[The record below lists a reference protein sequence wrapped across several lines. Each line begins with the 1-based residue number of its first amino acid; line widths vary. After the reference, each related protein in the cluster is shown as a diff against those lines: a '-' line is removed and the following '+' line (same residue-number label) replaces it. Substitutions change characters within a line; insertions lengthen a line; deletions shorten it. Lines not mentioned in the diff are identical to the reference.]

1 MASRPLVVHVVGARP
16 NYMKVAPVY
25 AALERRGNVE
35 QRLIHTGQHYDAIMK
50 DVFFAEL
57 PLPRPHVA
65 ARRSDDSRT
74 RLIET
79 RSACSPTSSPSWSSW
94 PATSTRHLPARSPR
108 PNAGIT
114 VCHIESGLR
123 SGDWSMPEERN
134 RVITDHLSTLLLT
147 HSDDAN
153 KNLVAEAL
161 TARISF
167 VGNTMIDTLRANE
180 GAALELEA
188 WREFGLEPGRYVL
201 VTLHRP
207 SLVDDP
213 DLLARTIAALDDVA
227 ESLPVIFPVHPRT
240 RKNLD
245 GSTRVLLTEPLPYR
259 QFLSLEAKAA
269 AVVTDS
275 GGIQEETTVLRIP
288 CFTLRENTERPITIE
303 LGTNTLLGL
312 EPERLRELPDAAR
325 GAEARPDPAALGW
338 AGGRTGSRRDRT
350 PRGRSHGLKVW
361 VDMTASA
368 HVLVFRPLIQLLR
381 ERGDEVEITARD
393 YAQTLQ
399 LLELHGLE
407 ATVDRP
413 PRRTFAARQGTLAH
427 LAPARAAQVGAA
439 ARLRPRAGARL
450 ARAHDDVRAGSAS
463 RARRR
468 TTTSSRR
475 CSTSS
480 ACAPRRRWS
489 CRTRSPPSGSHTSAS
504 SRRSFCAIPA

>member
-25 AALERRGNVE
+25 AALERRGNLE

-65 ARRSDDSRT
+65 LDAQTTEDA
-74 RLIET
+74 LIGLEGVFT
-79 RSACSPTSSPSWSSW
+79 ELRPDLVIVAGDVN
-94 PATSTRHLPARSPR
+94 STLAGAVAASKC
-108 PNAGIT
+108 GIT

-147 HSDDAN
+147 HSDDAD

-207 SLVDDP
+207 RLVDDP
-213 DLLARTIAALDDVA
+213 DLLARTIAALDHVA

-245 GSTRVLLTEPLPYR
+245 GSTRVLMTEPLPYR

-312 EPERLRELPDAAR
+312 EPERLRELPTLL
-325 GAEARPDPAALGW
+325 AEPKHGQIPPLWDGQ
-338 AGGRTGSRRDRT
+338 AG
-350 PRGRSHGLKVW
+350 
-361 VDMTASA
+361 
-368 HVLVFRPLIQLLR
+368 
-381 ERGDEVEITARD
+381 E
-393 YAQTLQ
+393 
-399 LLELHGLE
+399 
-407 ATVDRP
+407 
-413 PRRTFAARQGTLAH
+413 
-427 LAPARAAQVGAA
+427 RAAEEIERLVVGATA
-439 ARLRPRAGARL
+439 
-450 ARAHDDVRAGSAS
+450 
-463 RARRR
+463 
-468 TTTSSRR
+468 
-475 CSTSS
+475 
-480 ACAPRRRWS
+480 
-489 CRTRSPPSGSHTSAS
+489 
-504 SRRSFCAIPA
+504 

>member
-25 AALERRGNVE
+25 AELERRGNLE

-65 ARRSDDSRT
+65 LDAQTTEDALVGLEGAFTELRPDLVIVAGDVN
-74 RLIET
+74 
-79 RSACSPTSSPSWSSW
+79 
-94 PATSTRHLPARSPR
+94 STL
-108 PNAGIT
+108 AGAVAASKCGIA

-147 HSDDAN
+147 HSDNADT
-153 KNLVAEAL
+153 NLVAEAL

-180 GAALELEA
+180 GAALELET

-207 SLVDDP
+207 RLVDDP
-213 DLLARTIAALDDVA
+213 DLLARTIAALDHVA
-227 ESLPVIFPVHPRT
+227 ESLPMIFPVHPRT

-245 GSTRVLLTEPLPYR
+245 GSTRILLTEPLPYR

-312 EPERLRELPDAAR
+312 EPERLRELPTLL
-325 GAEARPDPAALGW
+325 AEPRHGQIPPLWDGR
-338 AGGRTGSRRDRT
+338 AG
-350 PRGRSHGLKVW
+350 
-361 VDMTASA
+361 
-368 HVLVFRPLIQLLR
+368 
-381 ERGDEVEITARD
+381 E
-393 YAQTLQ
+393 
-399 LLELHGLE
+399 
-407 ATVDRP
+407 
-413 PRRTFAARQGTLAH
+413 
-427 LAPARAAQVGAA
+427 RAADEIESLVVGVTA
-439 ARLRPRAGARL
+439 
-450 ARAHDDVRAGSAS
+450 
-463 RARRR
+463 
-468 TTTSSRR
+468 
-475 CSTSS
+475 
-480 ACAPRRRWS
+480 
-489 CRTRSPPSGSHTSAS
+489 
-504 SRRSFCAIPA
+504 

>member
-25 AALERRGNVE
+25 AELDRRGNLE

-65 ARRSDDSRT
+65 LDAQTTEDALTGLEGVFTELRPDLVIVAGDVN
-74 RLIET
+74 
-79 RSACSPTSSPSWSSW
+79 
-94 PATSTRHLPARSPR
+94 STL
-108 PNAGIT
+108 AGAVAASKCCIT

-147 HSDDAN
+147 HSDDADR
-153 KNLVAEAL
+153 NLVAEGL
-161 TARISF
+161 TDRISF
-167 VGNTMIDTLRANE
+167 VGNTMIDTLRASE

-207 SLVDDP
+207 RLVDDP
-213 DLLARTIAALDDVA
+213 DLLARTMAALDHVA

-240 RKNLD
+240 RKNLA

-312 EPERLRELPDAAR
+312 EPERLRELPALLT
-325 GAEARPDPAALGW
+325 DPKHGQIPPLWDGH
-338 AGGRTGSRRDRT
+338 AG
-350 PRGRSHGLKVW
+350 
-361 VDMTASA
+361 
-368 HVLVFRPLIQLLR
+368 
-381 ERGDEVEITARD
+381 E
-393 YAQTLQ
+393 
-399 LLELHGLE
+399 
-407 ATVDRP
+407 
-413 PRRTFAARQGTLAH
+413 
-427 LAPARAAQVGAA
+427 RAAEEIE
-439 ARLRPRAGARL
+439 RL
-450 ARAHDDVRAGSAS
+450 AVGVTA
-463 RARRR
+463 
-468 TTTSSRR
+468 
-475 CSTSS
+475 
-480 ACAPRRRWS
+480 
-489 CRTRSPPSGSHTSAS
+489 
-504 SRRSFCAIPA
+504 